1 MNVTLSYK
9 SQGAAAGPPVVIL
22 HGLLGSSSNWR
33 SIARR
38 LAEQHRVFALDL
50 RNHGESPH
58 VDDMSYPAMADD
70 VRAFLD
76 DHKIDAA
83 TVIGHSMGGKT
94 AMRLALDA
102 PHRVDRL
109 VVVDVAPTV
118 SDHDHVPWLRAMA
131 SLDPSRITRRAD
143 AETLLE
149 ESIPDTAIVKFLLQ
163 NLASTPSGYAWRINL
178 EAIENSL
185 PALLDFPMDADAQ
198 PFTGATLFLRGAQS
212 DYVLAK
218 DETVIRAL
226 FPRAD
231 IVTIEGAGH
240 WVHAE
245 QPTRFL
251 EALGDFLGGFLNE
264 ILDKR

>member
-1 MNVTLSYK
+1 MSVTLSYK
-9 SQGAAAGPPVVIL
+9 LQGAAGPPVVIL

-50 RNHGESPH
+50 RNHGDSPH
-58 VDDMSYPAMADD
+58 VDDMSYPAMAND

-76 DHKIDAA
+76 DREIDAA

-109 VVVDVAPTV
+109 VVVDIAPTV
-118 SDHDHVPWLRAMA
+118 SHHDHVPWLRAMA

-143 AETLLE
+143 AETMLE
-149 ESIPDTAIVKFLLQ
+149 EAIADSAMVKFLLQ
-163 NLASTPSGYAWRINL
+163 NLASTPSGFAWRINL
-178 EAIENSL
+178 EAIENNL
-185 PALLDFPMDADAQ
+185 PALLDFPVDADVQ
-198 PFTGATLFLRGAQS
+198 PFTGPALFLRGTQS
-212 DYVLAK
+212 DYVLPK
-218 DETVIRAL
+218 DETVIQAL
-226 FPRAD
+226 FPRAE
-231 IVTIEGAGH
+231 VVSIEGAGH

-245 QPTRFL
+245 QPARFL
-251 EALGDFLGGFLNE
+251 EALGETLG
-264 ILDKR
+264 KR